1 MLANKIALVTGSS
14 KGIGAG
20 IALELAKSGADICVN
35 YCDSPTSAEDVVNQI
50 RSLGRRAIA
59 IQADVSQRD
68 QVERMVDTCEQELG
82 QIDILVTNAIASV
95 RNTLLETKFEDLQR
109 TLEIGVYGVF
119 HVCQIVARRMVQRMA
134 QGSIIHISSPH
145 AHFPYKGAIDYNT
158 TKAACHHLVLSMANE
173 LMWHKIRVNI
183 LEPGWTDTPGE
194 RRWYSDELLESFSH
208 RMPLGR
214 MGFPEDL
221 GKAAVFLASDAAS
234 YITGSVLKVDGGLYI
249 EGSPS
254 LTAESPDK

>member
-1 MLANKIALVTGSS
+1 
-14 KGIGAG
+14 
-20 IALELAKSGADICVN
+20 
-35 YCDSPTSAEDVVNQI
+35 
-50 RSLGRRAIA
+50 
-59 IQADVSQRD
+59 
-68 QVERMVDTCEQELG
+68 
-82 QIDILVTNAIASV
+82 
-95 RNTLLETKFEDLQR
+95 
-109 TLEIGVYGVF
+109 
-119 HVCQIVARRMVQRMA
+119 
-134 QGSIIHISSPH
+134 
-145 AHFPYKGAIDYNT
+145 
-158 TKAACHHLVLSMANE
+158 MANE

-214 MGFPEDL
+214 MGFAEDL